1 MTPIVALFSIL
12 LAQALGAISPGPS
25 FLFVVRTSVA
35 VSRKDGLAAAIGMGL
50 GAAIVT
56 ALALVGVRAVIAQ
69 VEWLYI
75 GFKLLGGAYL
85 VYLAVRLWQGS
96 MTKPSRA
103 EDGAPLAPRRGVG
116 KSFLMALATQLS
128 NPKTLVVISG
138 IYAALLPAHV
148 PLWMYLAIPPIDF
161 IMEGGWYT
169 FVAVAMSSSR
179 LSSFYRGAR
188 AWIDRAAGTLLGV
201 LGLRLILEGAQGA
214 G

>member
-12 LAQALGAISPGPS
+12 AAQALGAISPGPS

-35 VSRKDGLAAAIGMGL
+35 VSRKDGLAAAAGMGL

-56 ALALVGVRAVIAQ
+56 ALALVGVRAVISQ

-85 VYLAVRLWQGS
+85 VYLGFRLWQGS
-96 MTKPSRA
+96 MTKSSHA
-103 EDGAPLAPRRGVG
+103 EDGTPPAPRRGVG

-138 IYAALLPAHV
+138 IYAALLPVHV

-161 IMEGGWYT
+161 MMEGGWYA

-179 LSSFYRGAR
+179 PRAVYLGAQS
-188 AWIDRAAGTLLGV
+188 WIDRAAGTLLGV
-201 LGLRLILEGAQGA
+201 LGLRLIYESTQTV
-214 G
+214 

>member
-35 VSRKDGLAAAIGMGL
+35 LSRKDGLAAAMGMGL

-69 VEWLYI
+69 VEWLYA

-85 VYLAVRLWQGS
+85 LYLGFRLWQGS
-96 MTKPSRA
+96 MI
-103 EDGAPLAPRRGVG
+103 EAPLNTDERAPKRGVG
-116 KSFLMALATQLS
+116 KSFVMALATQRS

-161 IMEGGWYT
+161 VMEGGWYA
-169 FVAVAMSSSR
+169 FVAVTMSSQR
-179 LSSFYRGAR
+179 PRAVYLSAR
-188 AWIDRAAGTLLGV
+188 KWIDRAAGALLGA
-201 LGLRLILEGAQGA
+201 LGLRLIYESTQSAV
-214 G
+214 